1 MQKSTL
7 KTTYSKTF
15 GDTGDD
21 SANPWA
27 RAGKK
32 NEKNEKKGGSWATGK
47 KASTDIASAKHEN
60 PPWLKAISSLATEK
74 GREAE
79 GLFLAEGVRVVS
91 EIAEYHRDLVQGI
104 YVDETFDNE
113 VLRKKI
119 REAGLRIHA
128 LNPFQMKQVSA
139 VVSGQGIFAV
149 CRLANEK
156 PNYDTAHTITLV
168 DAVQDPGNL
177 GSLFRNAVGFG
188 VNGIILGRGT
198 VDPFNPKV
206 VRGSSGCFLR
216 MPFEAGI
223 DLQER
228 FSLLRQ
234 KGFCIVATSPY
245 AKKCITELNPHQSK
259 KIALLIGNEG
269 SGTNKQVSDLA
280 DEWVKIPMGNSL
292 ESLNVAVAHGILCY
306 QIAQMRSVGDTIIK
320 SRSLLCRSQVLI
332 CAQ

>member
-7 KTTYSKTF
+7 KTAYTKSF
-15 GDTGDD
+15 GHSRDELDE
-21 SANPWA
+21 NPWA
-27 RAGKK
+27 GRKT
-32 NEKNEKKGGSWATGK
+32 EKEEKKPFLPK
-47 KASTDIASAKHEN
+47 RSAPIKPEEKEL
-60 PPWLKAISSLATEK
+60 PWLKAIHSLATEK
-74 GREAE
+74 GREKE
-79 GLFLAEGVRVVS
+79 GLFLAEGAKVVI
-91 EIAEYHRDLVQGI
+91 EIAEHHKDLVQGV

-113 VLRKKI
+113 DLRKKI
-119 REAGLRIHA
+119 KERGLRIHSLTPA
-128 LNPFQMKQVSA
+128 QMKQAST

-188 VNGIILGRGT
+188 IDGIILGRGT

-216 MPFEAGI
+216 MPFETGI

-234 KGFCIVATSPY
+234 KGFCIVATSPH
-245 AKKCITELNPHQSK
+245 AKKSITELSHRQAK

-269 SGTNKQVSDLA
+269 SGTNRQVSELA
-280 DEWVKIPMGNSL
+280 DEWVKIDMQNSL
-292 ESLNVAVAHGILCY
+292 ESLNVAVAHGILSY
-306 QIAQMRSVGDTIIK
+306 QIAQMRG
-320 SRSLLCRSQVLI
+320 
-332 CAQ
+332 

>member
-15 GDTGDD
+15 GDTKED
-21 SANPWA
+21 SGNPWA
-27 RAGKK
+27 RASKK
-32 NEKNEKKGGSWATGK
+32 IEKPEKKSAPWAGEN
-47 KASTDIASAKHEN
+47 KAPAKPLKREEDDL
-60 PPWLKAISSLATEK
+60 PWLKAISSLATEK
-74 GREAE
+74 GREKE
-79 GLFLAEGVRVVS
+79 GMFLAEGVRVVA

-104 YVDETFDNE
+104 YVDETFDDE

-119 REAGLRIHA
+119 KEAGLRIHS
-128 LNPFQMKQVSA
+128 LSPLQMKQVSA
-139 VVSGQGIFAV
+139 VVSGQGIFAA

-168 DAVQDPGNL
+168 DAIQDPGNL
-177 GSLFRNAVGFG
+177 GSIFRNAVGFG
-188 VNGIILGRGT
+188 IDGIILGRGT

-216 MPFEAGI
+216 MPFETGI

-245 AKKCITELNPHQSK
+245 AKKNITELSPRQSK
-259 KIALLIGNEG
+259 KVAILIGNEG
-269 SGTNKQVSDLA
+269 GGTNRQVSELA
-280 DEWVKIPMGNSL
+280 DEWVKIPMENSL
-292 ESLNVAVAHGILCY
+292 ESLNVAVAHGVLCY
-306 QIAQMRSVGDTIIK
+306 QIAQMRG
-320 SRSLLCRSQVLI
+320 
-332 CAQ
+332 